1 MSETQIY
8 LLLACIECWL
18 FAWLAATNA
27 YRTDKCMYYPRLS
40 VSLHPLPAILLFLH
54 PRRKKTPI
62 ASIVAAAASE
72 ATILALVICSHFSI
86 PLSDSVC
93 AILKNIFWASPLP
106 LTAVIMIDDRIHNPH
121 KEDHGTS
128 PAEIEA
134 YISNPGLYDDFS
146 GKKNITQRLLW
157 KKRGRKDRRRR

>member
-1 MSETQIY
+1 MSEVQIY
-8 LLLACIECWL
+8 LLFACIECWL
-18 FAWLAATNA
+18 SAWLSATNA
-27 YRTDKCMYYPRLS
+27 YRTDKITYYPKLS
-40 VSLHPLPAILLFLH
+40 VSLHPLPATLLFLH

-72 ATILALVICSHFSI
+72 VTIIALVICSHFSV

-93 AILKNIFWASPLP
+93 AIFRNIFWASPLP
-106 LTAVIMIDDRIHNPH
+106 LAAVIMIDDRIHNPH
-121 KEDHGTS
+121 MEDHGINS
-128 PAEIEA
+128 AEIEA

-157 KKRGRKDRRRR
+157 TRRKSKGRRRR